1 MSRPLTAI
9 EGIDYVEEEHN
20 FTITKDEIVDM
31 HRREYKKLMSKN
43 KEELVR
49 MIMGDNAYFDAFAPG
64 FHTKENLE

>member
-1 MSRPLTAI
+1 
-9 EGIDYVEEEHN
+9 
-20 FTITKDEIVDM
+20 M

>member
-31 HRREYKKLMSKN
+31 HRRDYERLMSKN

-49 MIMGDNAYFDAFAPG
+49 MIMGDNAYFDAMLYPR
-64 FHTKENLE
+64 TVENIL